1 MEILNTKMTSS
12 RFFSM
17 KKISI
22 KLISI
27 KNIYFVF
34 FELKE
39 ALKFLLIIILLKNKD
54 AIIIIEYRYPIQLFY
69 KSTDANFDNIENER
83 LLSTIVLSKLFQLKK

>member
-1 MEILNTKMTSS
+1 MTSSS

-27 KNIYFVF
+27 KNGYFVF
-34 FELKE
+34 LELKG
-39 ALKFLLIIILLKNKD
+39 ALKFLLIIILLENKD
-54 AIIIIEYRYPIQLFY
+54 TIIIIEYRYPIQFFY